1 MILIKPNLSFSDS
14 STDIEAQD
22 KSQLVQ
28 TLCEDSR
35 KPSQPLFDKSFFFW
49 DKCRTLSDKSLL
61 KSSNVKFK

>member
-1 MILIKPNLSFSDS
+1 MILIKPTLSLSDS

-35 KPSQPLFDKSFFFW
+35 KPSQPLFDKSFFFGISVGHYLIRV
-49 DKCRTLSDKSLL
+49 C
-61 KSSNVKFK
+61 

>member
-1 MILIKPNLSFSDS
+1 MILIKPTLSLSDS
-14 STDIEAQD
+14 STDIEEQD

-35 KPSQPLFDKSFFFW
+35 KPSQPL
-49 DKCRTLSDKSLL
+49 SDKSLL

>member
-1 MILIKPNLSFSDS
+1 MILIKPTLSLSDS
-14 STDIEAQD
+14 STDIEEQD

-49 DKCRTLSDKSLL
+49 ISEGHYLIRVC
-61 KSSNVKFK
+61 

>member
-1 MILIKPNLSFSDS
+1 MILIKPTLSLSDS

-35 KPSQPLFDKSFFFW
+35 KPSQPLSDKSFFF
-49 DKCRTLSDKSLL
+49 
-61 KSSNVKFK
+61 FG